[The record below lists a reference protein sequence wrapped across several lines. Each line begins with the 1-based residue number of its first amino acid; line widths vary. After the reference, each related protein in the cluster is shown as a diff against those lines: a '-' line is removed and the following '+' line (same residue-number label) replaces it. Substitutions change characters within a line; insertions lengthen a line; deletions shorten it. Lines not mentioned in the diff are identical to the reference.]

1 MSHNVSPC
9 LTGENSLSPSQL
21 GDPEISPIDR
31 EILTDRQ
38 RLALELI
45 LAGKTDVQVAQSV
58 GVARRTIC
66 RWRHTDANF
75 IAELRR
81 RRKVMW
87 DGVSDRLRS
96 LLEPAVEVLPEQL
109 TNPYDRSR
117 FRAATTLLRL
127 VNVKAML
134 AVRQED
140 EPEQGT

>member
-9 LTGENSLSPSQL
+9 LTGENSLSQSQL
-21 GDPEISPIDR
+21 ADAEVSPIDR

-45 LAGKTDVQVAQSV
+45 LAGKTDVRVAQSV

-96 LLEPAVEVLPEQL
+96 LLEPAVEVLAEQL
-109 TNPYDRSR
+109 ANPYDRSR

-134 AVRQED
+134 AVRHED